1 MSNNNKTTIKKLI
14 EEVWNKKNSA
24 LIDEIIAPDYVNN
37 NPEGVLSGVLGYHQF
52 YDTYTNAFPDCTI
65 KVTDLVAE
73 GDSVV
78 CRYVFKGTHKGE
90 LMGIKPTNNLI
101 SVVGMVIA
109 NLEEGKVTEEKIVWD
124 TLSLMQQLEAIP
136 QIHHNT

>member
-1 MSNNNKTTIKKLI
+1 MSSNNKTTIKRLI
-14 EEVWNKKNSA
+14 EEVWNKKNPA
-24 LIDEIIAPDYVNN
+24 FIDEIIAPDYVNN
-37 NPEGVLSGVLGYHQF
+37 NPEGVLSGILGYHQF
-52 YDTYTNAFPDCTI
+52 YDSYANAFPDCTI
-65 KVTDLVAE
+65 KVTDLIAE

-109 NLEEGKVTEEKIVWD
+109 RLEEDKVVEEKIVWD
-124 TLSLMQQLEAIP
+124 TLSLMQQLEAVP
-136 QIHHNT
+136 QIHH